1 MIIFFNMLIL
11 MSFQNAVFAQNST
24 KLFEDFSIEGE
35 VQRPQLQM
43 LMTKK
48 NLDKAY
54 ELELRKSFVPKIKES
69 MRKSPF

>member
-1 MIIFFNMLIL
+1 MIYIFNLL
-11 MSFQNAVFAQNST
+11 LLLGAHNPAKAEQAT